1 MFRFTK
7 KEIRDL
13 IISFTKKEIRD
24 LIISFIV
31 IALGFTILYS
41 NGDYSHI
48 GLVFPV
54 VMIGV
59 GLGFIFHELGH
70 KFVAMHY
77 GYYAEYELWPTGLII
92 ALVSSFFGFIFAA
105 PGAVVIYSQGMEE
118 KTNGLISIAGPLVNI
133 ALGLIFFLIL
143 GSLGDFVYTE
153 AGAIVYLI
161 CVLGTRINFFLAAFN
176 LLPIPPLDGS
186 KVLSWSVPIWLVT
199 FAIAAILVLFFGGF
213 L

>member
-1 MFRFTK
+1 MFRFTG
-7 KEIRDL
+7 
-13 IISFTKKEIRD
+13 KEIRD

-41 NGDYSHI
+41 NGDYSHVTLI
-48 GLVFPV
+48 FPV

-59 GLGFIFHELGH
+59 GAGFIFHELGH

-77 GYYAEYELWPTGLII
+77 GYYAEYELWPTGLLI
-92 ALVSSFFGFIFAA
+92 ALASSFFGFIFAA
-105 PGAVVIYSQGMEE
+105 PGAVVIYSNGMEK
-118 KTNGLISIAGPLVNI
+118 KTNGIISLAGPIVNI
-133 ALGLIFFLIL
+133 ILGLIFFLIL
-143 GSLGDFVYTE
+143 GFLGDFIYTE
-153 AGAIVYLI
+153 TGAIVYLI

-186 KVLSWSVPIWLVT
+186 KVMAWSVPIWLIT
-199 FAIAAILVLFFGGF
+199 FAIAAILVLFFGGI

>member
-1 MFRFTK
+1 MFRFTG
-7 KEIRDL
+7 
-13 IISFTKKEIRD
+13 KEIRD

-41 NGDYSHI
+41 NGDYSHVTLI
-48 GLVFPV
+48 FPV

-59 GLGFIFHELGH
+59 GAGFIFHELGH

-77 GYYAEYELWPTGLII
+77 GYYAEYELWPTGLLI

-105 PGAVVIYSQGMEE
+105 PGAVVIYSNGMEK
-118 KTNGLISIAGPLVNI
+118 KTNGIISLAGPIVNI
-133 ALGLIFFLIL
+133 ILGLIFFLIL
-143 GSLGDFVYTE
+143 GSLGDFIYTE
-153 AGAIVYLI
+153 SVAIVYLI

-186 KVLSWSVPIWLVT
+186 KVMAWSVPIWLIT
-199 FAIAAILVLFFGGF
+199 FAIAAILVLFFGGI

>member
-1 MFRFTK
+1 MFRFTG
-7 KEIRDL
+7 
-13 IISFTKKEIRD
+13 KEIRD

-48 GLVFPV
+48 TLIFPV

-59 GLGFIFHELGH
+59 GVGFIFHELGH

-77 GYYAEYELWPTGLII
+77 GYYAEYELWPTGLLI
-92 ALVSSFFGFIFAA
+92 ALASSFFGFIFAA
-105 PGAVVIYSQGMEE
+105 PGAVVIYSNGMEE
-118 KTNGLISIAGPLVNI
+118 KTNGIISIAGPIVNI
-133 ALGLIFFLIL
+133 ILGLIFFLIL
-143 GSLGDFVYTE
+143 VSLGDFAYTE
-153 AGAIVYLI
+153 TGYLVALT

-186 KVLSWSVPIWLVT
+186 KVMAWSVPVWLIT
-199 FAIAAILVLFFGGF
+199 FAIAALLVLIFGGF

>member
-1 MFRFTK
+1 MFRFTG
-7 KEIRDL
+7 
-13 IISFTKKEIRD
+13 KEIRD

-41 NGDYSHI
+41 NGDYSNI
-48 GLVFPV
+48 GLVFPIV
-54 VMIGV
+54 TIGV
-59 GLGFIFHELGH
+59 GAGFIFHELGH

-105 PGAVVIYSQGMEE
+105 PGAVVIYSNGMEK
-118 KTNGLISIAGPLVNI
+118 KTNGIISIAGPIVNI
-133 ALGLIFFLIL
+133 ILGLIFFLIL
-143 GSLGDFVYTE
+143 VSLGDFAYTE
-153 AGAIVYLI
+153 TGYLVALT

-186 KVLSWSVPIWLVT
+186 KVMAWSVPVWLIT
-199 FAIAAILVLFFGGF
+199 FAIAALLVLIFGGF

>member
-1 MFRFTK
+1 MFRFTG
-7 KEIRDL
+7 
-13 IISFTKKEIRD
+13 KEIRD

-41 NGDYSHI
+41 NGDYSNI
-48 GLVFPV
+48 GLVFPI

-59 GLGFIFHELGH
+59 GAGFIFHELGH

-77 GYYAEYELWPTGLII
+77 GYYAEYELWPTGLLI
-92 ALVSSFFGFIFAA
+92 ALASSFFGFIFAA
-105 PGAVVIYSQGMEE
+105 PGAVVIYSNGMEK
-118 KTNGLISIAGPLVNI
+118 KTNGIISIAGPIVNI
-133 ALGLIFFLIL
+133 ILGLIFFLIL
-143 GSLGDFVYTE
+143 VSLGDFAYTE
-153 AGAIVYLI
+153 TGYLVALT

-186 KVLSWSVPIWLVT
+186 KVMAWSVPVWLIT
-199 FAIAAILVLFFGGF
+199 FAIAALLVLIFGGF

>member
-1 MFRFTK
+1 MFSFTG

-13 IISFTKKEIRD
+13 V
-24 LIISFIV
+24 ISFIV

-41 NGDYSHI
+41 NGDYSNVTLI
-48 GLVFPV
+48 FPV

-59 GLGFIFHELGH
+59 GAGFIFHELGH

-77 GYYAEYELWPTGLII
+77 GYYAEYELWPIGLLV

-105 PGAVVIYSQGMEE
+105 PGAVVIFSNGMEE
-118 KTNGLISIAGPLVNI
+118 KTNGIISIAGPIVNI
-133 ALGLIFFLIL
+133 LLGLIFFLIL

-153 AGAIVYLI
+153 TGVIVYLI
-161 CVLGTRINFFLAAFN
+161 CMLGTRINFFLAAFN

-186 KVLSWSVPIWLVT
+186 KVMAWSVPIWLVT
-199 FAIAAILVLFFGGF
+199 FAIAALLVLFFGGI

>member
-1 MFRFTK
+1 MFRFTG
-7 KEIRDL
+7 
-13 IISFTKKEIRD
+13 KEIRD

-41 NGDYSHI
+41 NGDYSQI
-48 GLVFPV
+48 GLVFPI

-59 GLGFIFHELGH
+59 GAGFIFHELGH

-105 PGAVVIYSQGMEE
+105 PGAVVIYSNGMEK
-118 KTNGLISIAGPLVNI
+118 KTNGIISIAGPIVNI
-133 ALGLIFFLIL
+133 ILGLIFFLIL
-143 GSLGDFVYTE
+143 GSLGDFAYTE
-153 AGAIVYLI
+153 TGYLVALT

-186 KVLSWSVPIWLVT
+186 KVMAWSIPVWLIT
-199 FAIAAILVLFFGGF
+199 FAIAAILVLIFGGF
-213 L
+213 I

>member
-1 MFRFTK
+1 MFRFTG
-7 KEIRDL
+7 
-13 IISFTKKEIRD
+13 KEIRD

-41 NGDYSHI
+41 NGDYSNI
-48 GLVFPV
+48 GLVFPI

-59 GLGFIFHELGH
+59 GAGFIFHELGH

-77 GYYAEYELWPTGLII
+77 RYYAEYELWPTGLII

-105 PGAVVIYSQGMEE
+105 PGAVVIYSNGMEK
-118 KTNGLISIAGPLVNI
+118 KTNGIISIAGPIVNI
-133 ALGLIFFLIL
+133 ILGLIFFLIL
-143 GSLGDFVYTE
+143 VSLGDFAYTE
-153 AGAIVYLI
+153 TGYLVALT

-186 KVLSWSVPIWLVT
+186 KVMAWSVPVWLIT
-199 FAIAAILVLFFGGF
+199 FAIAALLVLIFGGF

>member
-7 KEIRDL
+7 KEIRY
-13 IISFTKKEIRD
+13 

-92 ALVSSFFGFIFAA
+92 ALISSFFGFIFAA
-105 PGAVVIYSQGMEE
+105 PGAVVIYSNGMEE

-133 ALGLIFFLIL
+133 ALGLIFFIIL
-143 GSLGDFVYTE
+143 GSLGDFIYTE
-153 AGAIVYLI
+153 VGAIVYLI

>member
-1 MFRFTK
+1 MF
-7 KEIRDL
+7 
-13 IISFTKKEIRD
+13 SFTGKEIRD

-41 NGDYSHI
+41 NGDYSNVALI
-48 GLVFPV
+48 FPV

-59 GLGFIFHELGH
+59 GAGFIFHELGH

-77 GYYAEYELWPTGLII
+77 GYYAEYELWPIGLLV

-105 PGAVVIYSQGMEE
+105 PGAVVIFSNGMEE
-118 KTNGLISIAGPLVNI
+118 KTNGIISIAGPIVNI
-133 ALGLIFFLIL
+133 ILGLIFFLIL
-143 GSLGDFVYTE
+143 GSLGSFGDFIYTE
-153 AGAIVYLI
+153 MGAIVYLI
-161 CVLGTRINFFLAAFN
+161 CMLGTRINFFLAAFN

-186 KVLSWSVPIWLVT
+186 KVMSWSVPIWLVT
-199 FAIAAILVLFFGGF
+199 FAIAALLVLFFGGI

>member
-1 MFRFTK
+1 MFRFTG
-7 KEIRDL
+7 
-13 IISFTKKEIRD
+13 KEIRD

-41 NGDYSHI
+41 NGDYSHVTLI
-48 GLVFPV
+48 FPV

-59 GLGFIFHELGH
+59 GAGFIFHELGH

-77 GYYAEYELWPTGLII
+77 GYYAEYELWPTGLLI

-105 PGAVVIYSQGMEE
+105 PGAVVIYSNGMEK
-118 KTNGLISIAGPLVNI
+118 KTNGLISIAGPIVNI
-133 ALGLIFFLIL
+133 ILGLIFFLIL
-143 GSLGDFVYTE
+143 GSLGDFIYTE
-153 AGAIVYLI
+153 TGAIIYLI

-186 KVLSWSVPIWLVT
+186 KVMSWSVPVWLIT
-199 FAIAAILVLFFGGF
+199 FAIAAILVLFFGGI

>member
-1 MFRFTK
+1 MFRFTG
-7 KEIRDL
+7 
-13 IISFTKKEIRD
+13 KEIRD

-41 NGDYSHI
+41 NGDYSHVTLI
-48 GLVFPV
+48 FPI

-59 GLGFIFHELGH
+59 GAGFIFHELGH

-77 GYYAEYELWPTGLII
+77 GYYAEYELWPTGLLI
-92 ALVSSFFGFIFAA
+92 ALASSFFGFIFAA
-105 PGAVVIYSQGMEE
+105 PGAVVIYSQGMDE

-143 GSLGDFVYTE
+143 GSLGNYVYTE
-153 AGAIVYLI
+153 TGAIVYLI
-161 CVLGTRINFFLAAFN
+161 CMLGTRINFFLAAFN

-186 KVLSWSVPIWLVT
+186 KVMSWSVPIWLIS
-199 FAIAAILVLFFGGF
+199 FAVAAILVLVFGGF
-213 L
+213 I

>member
-1 MFRFTK
+1 MFRFTG
-7 KEIRDL
+7 
-13 IISFTKKEIRD
+13 KEIRD

-48 GLVFPV
+48 TLIFPI

-59 GLGFIFHELGH
+59 GAGFIFHELGH

-92 ALVSSFFGFIFAA
+92 ALASSFFGFIFAA
-105 PGAVVIYSQGMEE
+105 PGAVVIYSNGMEE
-118 KTNGLISIAGPLVNI
+118 KTNGIISIAGPIVNI
-133 ALGLIFFLIL
+133 ILGLIFFLIL
-143 GSLGDFVYTE
+143 GSLGNFAYTE
-153 AGAIVYLI
+153 TGAIVYLI

-186 KVLSWSVPIWLVT
+186 KVMAWSVPIWLIT
-199 FAIAAILVLFFGGF
+199 FAIAAILVLIFGGI

>member
-1 MFRFTK
+1 MFRFTG
-7 KEIRDL
+7 
-13 IISFTKKEIRD
+13 KEIRD

-41 NGDYSHI
+41 NGDYSNI
-48 GLVFPV
+48 GLVFPI

-59 GLGFIFHELGH
+59 GAGFIFHELGH

-105 PGAVVIYSQGMEE
+105 PGAVVIYSNGMEK
-118 KTNGLISIAGPLVNI
+118 KTNAIISIAGPIVNI
-133 ALGLIFFLIL
+133 VLGLIFFLIL
-143 GSLGDFVYTE
+143 GSLGDFIYTE
-153 AGAIVYLI
+153 TGAIVYLI

-186 KVLSWSVPIWLVT
+186 KVMAWSVPVWLIT
-199 FAIAAILVLFFGGF
+199 FAIAALLVLIFGGF

>member
-1 MFRFTK
+1 MF
-7 KEIRDL
+7 
-13 IISFTKKEIRD
+13 SFTGKEIRD

-41 NGDYSHI
+41 NGDYSNVTLI
-48 GLVFPV
+48 FPV

-59 GLGFIFHELGH
+59 GAGFIFHELGH

-77 GYYAEYELWPTGLII
+77 GYYAEYELWPTGLLI

-105 PGAVVIYSQGMEE
+105 PGAVVIFSNGMEE
-118 KTNGLISIAGPLVNI
+118 KTNGIISIAGPIVNI
-133 ALGLIFFLIL
+133 ILGLLFFLIL
-143 GSLGDFVYTE
+143 GSLGSFGDFIYTE
-153 AGAIVYLI
+153 MGAIAYLI

-186 KVLSWSVPIWLVT
+186 KVMSWSVPIWLIT

>member
-1 MFRFTK
+1 MFR
-7 KEIRDL
+7 
-13 IISFTKKEIRD
+13 FTKKEIRD

-48 GLVFPV
+48 TLIFPV

-59 GLGFIFHELGH
+59 GAGFIFHELGH
-70 KFVAMHY
+70 KFSAMHY
-77 GYYAEYELWPTGLII
+77 GYYAEYELWPTGLLI

-105 PGAVVIYSQGMEE
+105 PGAVVIYSNGMEE
-118 KTNGLISIAGPLVNI
+118 RTNGIISIAGPLVNI
-133 ALGLIFFLIL
+133 ALGLIFFIIL
-143 GSLGDFVYTE
+143 GSLGNPIYTE
-153 AGAIVYLI
+153 TGDILSLI

-186 KVLSWSVPIWLVT
+186 KVLSWSVPIWVIT
-199 FAIAAILVLFFGGF
+199 FAIAAILVLFFGGI

>member
-1 MFRFTK
+1 MFRFTG
-7 KEIRDL
+7 
-13 IISFTKKEIRD
+13 KEIRD

-48 GLVFPV
+48 TLIFPI

-59 GLGFIFHELGH
+59 GAGFIFHELGH

-77 GYYAEYELWPTGLII
+77 GYYAEYELWPTGLLI
-92 ALVSSFFGFIFAA
+92 ALASSFFGFIFAA
-105 PGAVVIYSQGMEE
+105 PGAVVIYSNGMEE
-118 KTNGLISIAGPLVNI
+118 KTNGIISIAGPIVNI
-133 ALGLIFFLIL
+133 ILGLIFFLIL
-143 GSLGDFVYTE
+143 GSLGNFVYTE
-153 AGAIVYLI
+153 TGAIVYLI

-186 KVLSWSVPIWLVT
+186 KVMAWSVPIWLIT
-199 FAIAAILVLFFGGF
+199 FAIAAILVLFFGGI

>member
-1 MFRFTK
+1 MFR
-7 KEIRDL
+7 
-13 IISFTKKEIRD
+13 FTKKEIRD

-92 ALVSSFFGFIFAA
+92 ALASSFFGFIFAA
-105 PGAVVIYSQGMEE
+105 PGAVVIYSQGMEK
-118 KTNGLISIAGPLVNI
+118 KTNGIISIAGPIVNI
-133 ALGLIFFLIL
+133 ILGLIFFLIL

-199 FAIAAILVLFFGGF
+199 FAIAALLVLFFGGI

>member
-13 IISFTKKEIRD
+13 IV
-24 LIISFIV
+24 SFIV

-105 PGAVVIYSQGMEE
+105 PGAVVIYSQGMEK
-118 KTNGLISIAGPLVNI
+118 KTNGIISIAGPIVNI
-133 ALGLIFFLIL
+133 ILGLIFFLIL

-199 FAIAAILVLFFGGF
+199 FAIAALLVLFFGGI

>member
-1 MFRFTK
+1 MFRFT
-7 KEIRDL
+7 
-13 IISFTKKEIRD
+13 SKEIRD

-41 NGDYSHI
+41 NGDYSYVTI
-48 GLVFPV
+48 LFPV

-59 GLGFIFHELGH
+59 GAGFIFHELGH

-92 ALVSSFFGFIFAA
+92 ALISSFFGFIFAA
-105 PGAVVIYSQGMEE
+105 PGAVVIYSQGMDK

-143 GSLGDFVYTE
+143 VSLGDYVYTE
-153 AGAIVYLI
+153 TGYIVQLI

-186 KVLSWSVPIWLVT
+186 KVLSWSIPIWLIT
-199 FAIAAILVLFFGGF
+199 FAVPAILVLVFGGYI
-213 L
+213 

>member
-7 KEIRDL
+7 N
-13 IISFTKKEIRD
+13 EIRD

-41 NGDYSHI
+41 NGDYSHVTLI
-48 GLVFPV
+48 FPV

-59 GLGFIFHELGH
+59 GVGFIFHELGH

-77 GYYAEYELWPTGLII
+77 GYYAEYELWPTGLLI

-118 KTNGLISIAGPLVNI
+118 KTNGIISIAGPVVNI
-133 ALGLIFFLIL
+133 ILGLIFFLIL

-186 KVLSWSVPIWLVT
+186 KVLSWSIPIWLVT
-199 FAIAAILVLFFGGF
+199 FAIAALLVLFFGGI

>member
-1 MFRFTK
+1 MFRFTG
-7 KEIRDL
+7 
-13 IISFTKKEIRD
+13 KEIRD

-59 GLGFIFHELGH
+59 GAGFIFHELGH

-105 PGAVVIYSQGMEE
+105 PGAVVIYSNGMEE
-118 KTNGLISIAGPLVNI
+118 KTSGIISIAGPIVNI
-133 ALGLIFFLIL
+133 VLGLIFFLIL

-153 AGAIVYLI
+153 TGAIVYLI

-186 KVLSWSVPIWLVT
+186 KVMAWSVPVWLIT
-199 FAIAAILVLFFGGF
+199 FAIAAILVLIFGGF

>member
-1 MFRFTK
+1 MFR
-7 KEIRDL
+7 
-13 IISFTKKEIRD
+13 FTKKEIRD

-48 GLVFPV
+48 GIVFPV

-59 GLGFIFHELGH
+59 GVGFIFHELGH

-143 GSLGDFVYTE
+143 GSLGVFVYTE

>member
-1 MFRFTK
+1 MFR
-7 KEIRDL
+7 
-13 IISFTKKEIRD
+13 FTKKEIRD

>member
-1 MFRFTK
+1 MFR
-7 KEIRDL
+7 
-13 IISFTKKEIRD
+13 FTKKEIRD

-48 GLVFPV
+48 TLIFPV

-59 GLGFIFHELGH
+59 GAGFIFHELGH
-70 KFVAMHY
+70 KFSAMHY
-77 GYYAEYELWPTGLII
+77 GYYAEYELWPTGLLI

-105 PGAVVIYSQGMEE
+105 PGAVVIYSNGMEE
-118 KTNGLISIAGPLVNI
+118 RTNGIISIAGPLVNI
-133 ALGLIFFLIL
+133 ALGLIFFIIL
-143 GSLGDFVYTE
+143 GSLGNLIYTE
-153 AGAIVYLI
+153 TGAILSLI

-186 KVLSWSVPIWLVT
+186 KVLSWSVPIWVIT
-199 FAIAAILVLFFGGF
+199 FAIAAILVLFFGGI

>member
-1 MFRFTK
+1 MFRFTG
-7 KEIRDL
+7 
-13 IISFTKKEIRD
+13 KEIRD

-41 NGDYSHI
+41 NGNYSQI
-48 GLVFPV
+48 GLVFPI

-59 GLGFIFHELGH
+59 GAGFIFHELGH

-105 PGAVVIYSQGMEE
+105 PGAVVIYSNGMEK
-118 KTNGLISIAGPLVNI
+118 KTNGLISIAGPIVNI
-133 ALGLIFFLIL
+133 ILGLIFFLIL
-143 GSLGDFVYTE
+143 GSLGDFIYTE
-153 AGAIVYLI
+153 TGAIVYLI

-186 KVLSWSVPIWLVT
+186 KVMAWSVPVWLIT
-199 FAIAAILVLFFGGF
+199 FAIAAILVLFFGGI

>member
-1 MFRFTK
+1 MFRFTG
-7 KEIRDL
+7 
-13 IISFTKKEIRD
+13 KEIRD

-41 NGDYSHI
+41 NGDYSHVTLI
-48 GLVFPV
+48 FPV

-59 GLGFIFHELGH
+59 GAGFIFHELGH

-77 GYYAEYELWPTGLII
+77 GYYAEYELWPTGLLI
-92 ALVSSFFGFIFAA
+92 ALASSFFGFIFAA
-105 PGAVVIYSQGMEE
+105 PGAVVIYSQGMDE

-143 GSLGDFVYTE
+143 GSLGNYVYTE
-153 AGAIVYLI
+153 TGAIVQLI

-186 KVLSWSVPIWLVT
+186 KVMSWSIPIWLIT
-199 FAIAAILVLFFGGF
+199 FSIAALLVLVFGGI

>member
-1 MFRFTK
+1 MFSFTG

-13 IISFTKKEIRD
+13 V
-24 LIISFIV
+24 ISFIV

-41 NGDYSHI
+41 NGDYSNVTLI
-48 GLVFPV
+48 FPI

-59 GLGFIFHELGH
+59 GAGFIFHELGH

-77 GYYAEYELWPTGLII
+77 GYYAEYELWPIGLLV

-105 PGAVVIYSQGMEE
+105 PGAVVIFSNGMEE
-118 KTNGLISIAGPLVNI
+118 KTNGIISIAGPIVNI
-133 ALGLIFFLIL
+133 LLGLIFFLIL
-143 GSLGDFVYTE
+143 GSLGDFIYTE
-153 AGAIVYLI
+153 TGVIVYLI
-161 CVLGTRINFFLAAFN
+161 CMLGTRINFFLAAFN

-186 KVLSWSVPIWLVT
+186 KVMAWSVPIWLVT
-199 FAIAAILVLFFGGF
+199 FAIAALLVLFFGGI

>member
-1 MFRFTK
+1 MFRFTG
-7 KEIRDL
+7 
-13 IISFTKKEIRD
+13 KEIRD

-41 NGDYSHI
+41 NGDYSQI
-48 GLVFPV
+48 GLVFPI

-59 GLGFIFHELGH
+59 GAGFIFHELGH
-70 KFVAMHY
+70 KFVAMNY

-105 PGAVVIYSQGMEE
+105 PGAVVIFSNGMEE
-118 KTNGLISIAGPLVNI
+118 KTNGIISIAGPIVNI
-133 ALGLIFFLIL
+133 ILGLIFFLIL
-143 GSLGDFVYTE
+143 GSLGNFVYTE
-153 AGAIVYLI
+153 TGAIVYLI

-186 KVLSWSVPIWLVT
+186 KVMAWSVPIWLIT
-199 FAIAAILVLFFGGF
+199 FAIAAILVLIFGGI

>member
-1 MFRFTK
+1 MFR
-7 KEIRDL
+7 
-13 IISFTKKEIRD
+13 FTKKEIRD

-105 PGAVVIYSQGMEE
+105 PGAVVIYSQGMEK
-118 KTNGLISIAGPLVNI
+118 KTNGIISIAGPIVNI
-133 ALGLIFFLIL
+133 ILGLIFFLIL

-186 KVLSWSVPIWLVT
+186 KVLSWSVPILLVT
-199 FAIAAILVLFFGGF
+199 FAIAALLVLFFGGI